1 MNITTQLLLDGLMF
15 PEGPRW
21 HQGCLWFTD
30 QHAKL
35 IKKVD
40 LHGKSSVVAE
50 LSDLPGGLGWLP
62 DGRLL
67 VVSMSRRQLLVLN
80 QGKLEL
86 FAELSEFA
94 SFHCNDLLVD
104 QFGRCYVG
112 NFGYDLH
119 GGESVKTAEIILVLP
134 DGKAKIVADDV
145 IFPNGMAMTPNGK
158 HLIVAETFASR
169 ISRFEVYPDGRLG
182 KRELWAD
189 LGQAFPDGICLDQEN
204 AVWVACPNT
213 GDVIRV
219 KQGGEIVDRVTPAVG
234 QAYACM
240 LGGDERKTL
249 FVLSSETDDPEQAKQ
264 MLSGR
269 IEIVDVDV
277 PGTGLP

>member
-1 MNITTQLLLDGLMF
+1 MNFTTQLLLDGLMF

-21 HQGCLWFTD
+21 HQGYLWFTD

-40 LHGKSSVVAE
+40 LHGQSFVISE

-67 VVSMSRRQLLVLN
+67 VVSMQHRQLLVLEH
-80 QGKLEL
+80 GKLKL
-86 FAELSEFA
+86 FADLSEFA
-94 SFHCNDLLVD
+94 SFDCNDLVVD
-104 QFGRCYVG
+104 QLGRSYVG

-119 GGESVKTAEIILVLP
+119 AGEPVTTAEIILVLP
-134 DGKAKIVADDV
+134 DGTVKIVTKNV
-145 IFPNGMAMTPNGK
+145 VFPNGMVITPDGK
-158 HLIVAETFASR
+158 NLIVAETFASQLS
-169 ISRFEVYPDGRLG
+169 IFEINNDGTFG
-182 KRELWAD
+182 EQKLWAD
-189 LGQAFPDGICLDQEN
+189 LGEAFPDGICLDQEN

-219 KQGGEIVDRVTPAVG
+219 KQEGEIVDRVTPIG
-234 QAYACM
+234 NAYACM

-249 FVLSSETDDPEQAKQ
+249 FVLSSETDDPEQAKK

-269 IEIVDVDV
+269 IEIVDVTV
-277 PGTGLP
+277 PGAGLP